1 MYTSDISKAI
11 TDYKNAIQK
20 FKTLCI
26 DFINSIEEIPIERV
40 GSKNSN
46 CFTVSFSTI
55 AENNS
60 ILSPFYYDTKKQK
73 EALITIVNSSNKNL
87 FNYPDFISLDQYITR
102 LVVQDNHRCQIVN
115 INLEGLD
122 TGWCLYD
129 DQYVVLEEI
138 E

>member
-73 EALITIVNSSNKNL
+73 EALITIVNSSKNIE
-87 FNYPDFISLDQYITR
+87 FIKTF
-102 LVVQDNHRCQIVN
+102 
-115 INLEGLD
+115 
-122 TGWCLYD
+122 
-129 DQYVVLEEI
+129 EEI
-138 E
+138 AEKGKRTVRVGSSSYQQVFAPSVVSALKKFIKEESAL

>member
-73 EALITIVNSSNKNL
+73 EALITIVNSSKNIE
-87 FNYPDFISLDQYITR
+87 FIKIF
-102 LVVQDNHRCQIVN
+102 
-115 INLEGLD
+115 
-122 TGWCLYD
+122 
-129 DQYVVLEEI
+129 EEI
-138 E
+138 AEKGKRTVRVGSSSYQQVFAPSVVSALKKIIKEESAL

>member
-73 EALITIVNSSNKNL
+73 EALITIVNSSKNIE
-87 FNYPDFISLDQYITR
+87 FIKIF
-102 LVVQDNHRCQIVN
+102 
-115 INLEGLD
+115 
-122 TGWCLYD
+122 
-129 DQYVVLEEI
+129 EEI
-138 E
+138 AEKGKRTVRVGSSSYQQVFAPSVVSALKKFIKEESAL

>member
-73 EALITIVNSSNKNL
+73 EALIAIVNSSKNIE
-87 FNYPDFISLDQYITR
+87 FIKTF
-102 LVVQDNHRCQIVN
+102 
-115 INLEGLD
+115 
-122 TGWCLYD
+122 
-129 DQYVVLEEI
+129 EEI
-138 E
+138 AEKGKRTVRVGSSSYQQVFAPSVVSALKNFIKEESAL

>member
-1 MYTSDISKAI
+1 MSTSDISTAI

-73 EALITIVNSSNKNL
+73 EALITIVNSSKNIE
-87 FNYPDFISLDQYITR
+87 FIKTF
-102 LVVQDNHRCQIVN
+102 
-115 INLEGLD
+115 
-122 TGWCLYD
+122 
-129 DQYVVLEEI
+129 EEI
-138 E
+138 AEKGKRTVRVGSSSYQQVFAPSVVSALKKFIKEESAL

>member
-40 GSKNSN
+40 GGKNSN

-73 EALITIVNSSNKNL
+73 EALITIVNSSKNIE
-87 FNYPDFISLDQYITR
+87 FIKIF
-102 LVVQDNHRCQIVN
+102 
-115 INLEGLD
+115 
-122 TGWCLYD
+122 
-129 DQYVVLEEI
+129 EEI
-138 E
+138 AEKGKRTVRVGSSSYQQVFAPSVVSALKKFIKEESAL